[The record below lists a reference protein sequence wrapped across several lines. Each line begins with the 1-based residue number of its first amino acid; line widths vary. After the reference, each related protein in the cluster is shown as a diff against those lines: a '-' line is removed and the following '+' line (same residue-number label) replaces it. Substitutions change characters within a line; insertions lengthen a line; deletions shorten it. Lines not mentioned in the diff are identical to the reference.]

1 MTDLLSLWPVF
12 LATFSVGLLGSG
24 HCLGMCGGI
33 ASALSFAIGPEK
45 QGKRTAILLSYNLG
59 RVSSYALLGAVAGII
74 GNQIGAAS
82 VLRIIAGALLIAMGL
97 YLANWWRGLS
107 YLEKL
112 GGFLWRYIQPV
123 TKPLLPVKHAGQ
135 AVLLG
140 LAWGLLPCGMVYSAL
155 AYSVA
160 QGSAS
165 GGAVAMLGF
174 GMGTLPAIVASGW
187 AAQGFK
193 SLFQNTWVRR
203 LFAIS
208 IIAFGVWTLWM
219 PLSHSGHGAHGH
231 HGAGDHGSM
240 DHDSMDHG
248 VHQGASNHGDVD
260 HSKMN
265 HEGMNH
271 EATHHEGMNHGEMD
285 HQGMESQESSS
296 DRDSQ

>member
-1 MTDLLSLWPVF
+1 MSDLLSLWPVF

-33 ASALSFAIGPEK
+33 ASALGFAIGPEK
-45 QGKRTAILLSYNLG
+45 QAKRTAILLSYNLG
-59 RVSSYALLGAVAGII
+59 RVSSYTLLGAAAGIV
-74 GNQIGAAS
+74 GSQIGAAS
-82 VLRIIAGALLIAMGL
+82 VLRIIAGVLLIAMGL

-112 GGFLWRYIQPV
+112 GGVLWRYIQPL
-123 TKPLLPVKHAGQ
+123 TKSLLPVQHSGQ

-160 QGSAS
+160 QGSAL
-165 GGAVAMLGF
+165 GGAVAMAGF
-174 GMGTLPAIVASGW
+174 GMGTLPAVVASGW

-203 LFAIS
+203 LFAMS

-219 PLSHSGHGAHGH
+219 PLAHSGHGAHGH
-231 HGAGDHGSM
+231 HGGM
-240 DHDSMDHG
+240 
-248 VHQGASNHGDVD
+248 NHGEMNHEGMSHEDMNHQNMD

-265 HEGMNH
+265 HEEMDHGSMDHSKMNH
-271 EATHHEGMNHGEMD
+271 EEMNHEHMNHSKTEAD
-285 HQGMESQESSS
+285 KNTP
-296 DRDSQ
+296 

>member
-1 MTDLLSLWPVF
+1 MSDLLSLWPVF

-33 ASALSFAIGPEK
+33 ASALGFAIGPEQ
-45 QGKRTAILLSYNLG
+45 QGKRTAILFSYNLG
-59 RVSSYALLGAVAGII
+59 RVSSYTLLGTVAGIL

-82 VLRIIAGALLIAMGL
+82 VLRVIAGALLIAMGL

-112 GGFLWRYIQPV
+112 GGVLWRYIQPI
-123 TKPLLPVKHAGQ
+123 TKSLLPVQRPGQ

-160 QGSAS
+160 QGSAM

-174 GMGTLPAIVASGW
+174 GMGTLPAVVASGW

-193 SLFQNTWVRR
+193 SVFQNTWVRR

-208 IIAFGVWTLWM
+208 IIVFGIWTLWM
-219 PLSHSGHGAHGH
+219 PLSHSGHDAHGH
-231 HGAGDHGSM
+231 HGAPSKSDMHHEGM
-240 DHDSMDHG
+240 N
-248 VHQGASNHGDVD
+248 HQNMNHGNMN
-260 HSKMN
+260 HENMN

-271 EATHHEGMNHGEMD
+271 DKMGHSNSTDEET
-285 HQGMESQESSS
+285 Q
-296 DRDSQ
+296 